1 MGFVEPKGDVFETK
15 KEIIITLDLQGVHE
29 DAVLIEVKE
38 QYVVI
43 QAHRENVQHQS
54 TGIHLLPQD
63 YRLMLDL
70 PAKVRPS
77 TLKRTFNNGVLELRL
92 QKMTDGR

>member
-29 DAVLIEVKE
+29 DSLLIDVKDRYVAVW
-38 QYVVI
+38 
-43 QAHRENVQHQS
+43 AHKENVQHQS
-54 TGIHLLPQD
+54 SGIHMLSQD

-70 PAKVRPS
+70 PAKVKPS
-77 TLKRTFNNGVLELRL
+77 TLKRTFNNGVLELRIE
-92 QKMTDGR
+92 KMTYG